1 MCMSEEAC
9 LICKWRGRTYLQYG
23 VKLGKWK
30 CQTEIGN
37 YVALLGTLEYTVT
50 AGTFYS
56 REERVRHFL

>member
-9 LICKWRGRTYLQYG
+9 LICKWRGRTYVQYG

-37 YVALLGTLEYTVT
+37 CVALLGTPE
-50 AGTFYS
+50 
-56 REERVRHFL
+56 